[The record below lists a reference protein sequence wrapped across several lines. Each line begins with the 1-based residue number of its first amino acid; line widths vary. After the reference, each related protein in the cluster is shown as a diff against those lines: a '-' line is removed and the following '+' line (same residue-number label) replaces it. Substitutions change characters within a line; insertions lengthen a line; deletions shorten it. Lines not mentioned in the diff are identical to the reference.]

1 MPVYQVC
8 LGCGVL
14 TANGSRCVPCGA
26 KRERARSMRRVHY
39 QGSYKTRSRQVR
51 DAANADPSCVCWL
64 CHEPARL
71 GDPWTADHVTPGDPD
86 SILLPAHRSCNSRRG
101 DAKGRRA
108 EAQRAM
114 ETR

>member
-1 MPVYQVC
+1 M
-8 LGCGVL
+8 
-14 TANGSRCVPCGA
+14 
-26 KRERARSMRRVHY
+26 
-39 QGSYKTRSRQVR
+39 R

-64 CHEPARL
+64 CHEPARM

-108 EAQRAM
+108 EAQRGM